1 MQYHRH
7 LSNSFDL
14 INTTEIDI
22 EIYLS
27 STSVRKATVKDEL
40 SSRFLKDGWQVL
52 SKPISELCNRS
63 VKLGHFTDSCKISKL
78 KPFFKKVF
86 KSNLS
91 NYKPMSFLPLISK
104 DIEKVIN
111 K

>member
-1 MQYHRH
+1 M
-7 LSNSFDL
+7 

-27 STSVRKATVKDEL
+27 GTNVRKATVRDEL
-40 SSRFLKDGWQVL
+40 SSRFLKDGLQVL
-52 SKPISELCNRS
+52 SKPISELCNLS

-78 KPFFKKVF
+78 KAFSKKVF

-104 DIEKVIN
+104 DIQKVIN
-111 K
+111 E